1 MAKIRSHLASPI
13 ISEEES
19 YAECEICLQ
28 TAKSCLTAMQGL
40 GELENDMVKV
50 QSTKQLFVREITPLA
65 KEIRRMKDKIIIQR
79 QQQKQQ
85 LQNNSEQPTLQQHLS
100 RQHRPQPPP
109 SLFHKIQQQR
119 NGMNNYY
126 QPPSI
131 KSDNSGDNIGEE
143 MQSLLLSHQSSREML
158 LESQAL
164 CNESEEIGRQV
175 MTSMH
180 TQRQQLEM
188 SSANVK
194 DTISEIARA
203 RQILNQM

>member
-13 ISEEES
+13 TSEEES
-19 YAECEICLQ
+19 YAECEACLQ

-40 GELENDMVKV
+40 GELENDLVKV
-50 QSTKQLFVREITPLA
+50 QSTRQLFVREITPLA

-79 QQQKQQ
+79 QQHKQQ
-85 LQNNSEQPTLQQHLS
+85 LQEKSKQPH
-100 RQHRPQPPP
+100 HPPQPPP

-126 QPPSI
+126 QPPAI
-131 KSDNSGDNIGEE
+131 KADTAGDNIGEE

-175 MTSMH
+175 MTSMY

-203 RQILNQM
+203 RQILNQMYVY